1 MAVKRSLPKNF
12 FLFVVLAFIF
22 WMLAKFSKEYE
33 ATVLFKVQYALPK
46 NKVLQ
51 SEPLQEIPIHIK
63 GTGFKLIGAKL
74 FSKEIQLNTNNLVYL
89 EGSKYY
95 ILLNQQE
102 LGIEKQMS
110 AGLSIDYF
118 VKDSI
123 FFDLGNLEVKRVPI
137 MPRTEINFLPG
148 YDFVSKMKVTPDS
161 ITITGPNGILDT
173 IRHIKTT
180 MVAIDEVNA
189 TIQEKVGLSLPSSAI
204 KIADDTREV
213 SLYGEVDKFTEGII
227 EVPFSIDNLPENEQI
242 NTFPKR
248 VKVSFNVSLSNFNKV
263 NENSFTVR
271 CNYTFSKE
279 NNLSYLIPRLYIQS
293 DLVKNVKMTPN
304 KIDFL
309 IQK

>member
-33 ATVLFKVQYALPK
+33 ATVLFKVQYTLPK

-51 SEPLQEIPIHIK
+51 SEPLKEIPIHIK

-74 FSKEIQLNTNNLVYL
+74 FSKEIQLNTNNLVYF

-123 FFDLGNLEVKRVPI
+123 FFDLGNLATKKIPV
-137 MPRTEINFLPG
+137 MPHAEINFLPG
-148 YDFVSKMKVTPDS
+148 YDFVSKMEIKPDS

-173 IRHIKTT
+173 IHHIKTT
-180 MVAIDEVNA
+180 MVVIDEVNA
-189 TIQEKVGLSLPSSAI
+189 TIQEKVGLSLPSSTI

-227 EVPFSIDNLPENEQI
+227 EVPFSIDNLPEDEQI
-242 NTFPKR
+242 NTFPKT

-271 CNYTFSKE
+271 CDYTFSKE

-293 DLVKNVKMTPN
+293 DLVKNVKMTPT